1 MPKIVSPPS
10 IPQTEVLHYNS
21 TRFDETGSYHIVA
34 AAGAAAGVVVVMMM
48 MMMMMMW
55 FVYYYYGKN
64 PS

>member
-48 MMMMMMW
+48 MMMMMW